1 MSASIKAEQLAP
13 EYLATSTPT
22 FCLVGQE
29 IPASRPQSQ
38 ERASSQRRS
47 TSAATGFEGRGPD
60 LTAAVRTVSGAQ
72 PGRTSR
78 YRVGVSE
85 RSVPQDHLTEDHLPE
100 DHLPEDH
107 LPEDEPDLSDVIDE
121 LPEDLDREFATPYE
135 FPDNKRRR
143 VPGLLYIA
151 LAAATFAIASFAGD
165 DAILINRGLV
175 IGAIALVV
183 IGLYHLFAALPL
195 VHDEND
201 ALVVA
206 TRAVGF
212 PVGHAS
218 AQLGWRGLRSRPIW
232 KILLYS
238 AEDPPEQRGLVLVD
252 AVTGATVD
260 QLIEA
265 NPEDWTGLA
274 SADGTVRAPEAND
287 DEVG

>member
-1 MSASIKAEQLAP
+1 
-13 EYLATSTPT
+13 
-22 FCLVGQE
+22 
-29 IPASRPQSQ
+29 
-38 ERASSQRRS
+38 
-47 TSAATGFEGRGPD
+47 
-60 LTAAVRTVSGAQ
+60 VS
-72 PGRTSR
+72 
-78 YRVGVSE
+78 GVSE
-85 RSVPQDHLTEDHLPE
+85 HP
-100 DHLPEDH
+100 
-107 LPEDEPDLSDVIDE
+107 EPDDEQDLNEVVDE

-143 VPGLLYIA
+143 VPGLLYIG
-151 LAAATFAIASFAGD
+151 LAVVTFVGAYAAGD
-165 DAILINRGLV
+165 DAILVNRGLV
-175 IGAIALVV
+175 VGAIALVV
-183 IGLYHLFAALPL
+183 IGLYHLIAALPL

-206 TRAVGF
+206 TRSVGF

-252 AVTGATVD
+252 AVSGETVD

-274 SADGTVRAPEAND
+274 SADGTLPQVADVSGTVETGPADDAPVD
-287 DEVG
+287 DEVN